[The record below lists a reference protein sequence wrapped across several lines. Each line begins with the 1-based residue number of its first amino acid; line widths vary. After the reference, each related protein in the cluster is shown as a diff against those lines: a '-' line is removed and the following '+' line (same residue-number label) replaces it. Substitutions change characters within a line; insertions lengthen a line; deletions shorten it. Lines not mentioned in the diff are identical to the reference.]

1 VNLRVLL
8 QPNIWVF
15 EGGEMRKTS
24 IYLMA
29 LMAVLVWGEFNYA
42 MSAIFTVNNTND
54 SGAGS
59 LRQAIIAANGN
70 ADLSNTINFSA
81 TGTILLSSDLTAITK
96 DLTITGPGELSLTI
110 NGNGLHRIFN
120 IVSGTVSISGLTIFN
135 GSVSDGTGINN
146 SGTLSLAYVTI
157 SDNVASGSVGGGIRN
172 QGTITTMNYVT
183 ISNNTA
189 ATGGGGIYN
198 TGTITTM
205 MNVIIDGNTALA
217 AGGIMNP
224 GTITSMTN
232 VSIINNTATGSVP
245 WGSGGGIYNTGTI
258 TNMTNVTITGNT
270 AVEYGG
276 GYYSGGTP
284 AYINMTNVT
293 IAGNSANHSGG
304 GGGGGISIAAGVVAL
319 RSTIIANS
327 FVGGNCVGT
336 ITSNGYNLSNDNTCS
351 TSLTGPGDLNLNAD
365 ILLAPL
371 AKNGGFTF
379 THALLPGSPAI
390 DKADPATFP
399 PTDQRGVSR
408 PQGAGPDIG
417 AYEAQVTAIPTLS
430 NWGLIVFIV
439 LVGLGSVYYM
449 RRQRTIRN

>member
-1 VNLRVLL
+1 
-8 QPNIWVF
+8 
-15 EGGEMRKTS
+15 MRKTA
-24 IYLMA
+24 ICLMV
-29 LMAVLVWGEFNYA
+29 LMAVLVWGEFNHA
-42 MSAIFTVNNTND
+42 MSATFTVNNTND

-59 LRQAIIAANGN
+59 LRQAIIDANGN

-81 TGTILLSSDLTAITK
+81 TGTILLSSNLTAITK
-96 DLTITGPGELSLTI
+96 DLTITGPGESSLTI
-110 NGNGLHRIFN
+110 SGNGLHRIFN
-120 IVSGTVSISGLTIFN
+120 IASGTVSISGLTIFN
-135 GSVSDGTGINN
+135 GSVSDGAGIYNG
-146 SGTLSLAYVTI
+146 GTLSLAYVTI

-172 QGTITTMNYVT
+172 EGTITNMDYVT

-198 TGTITTM
+198 TGTITNM
-205 MNVIIDGNTALA
+205 MNVIIDGNTALVA
-217 AGGIMNP
+217 AGIMNL

-258 TNMTNVTITGNT
+258 TNMTNVTVTGNT
-270 AVEYGG
+270 AGEYGG

-293 IAGNSANHSGG
+293 IAGNSANHAGG

-319 RSTIIANS
+319 RSTIVATNYS
-327 FVGGNCVGT
+327 GGNCLGT
-336 ITSNGYNLSNDNTCS
+336 ITSNGYNLSNDTTCS
-351 TSLTGPGDLNLNAD
+351 ASLTGPGDLNLNTD

-379 THALLPGSPAI
+379 TNALLPGSPAI
-390 DKADPATFP
+390 DKADPTTFP

-417 AYEAQVTAIPTLS
+417 AYEFVSTPIPTM
-430 NWGLIVFIV
+430 NEWGLIIFMV
-439 LVGLGSVYYM
+439 LAALGSVYYM
-449 RRQRTIRN
+449 RRQKTAKS